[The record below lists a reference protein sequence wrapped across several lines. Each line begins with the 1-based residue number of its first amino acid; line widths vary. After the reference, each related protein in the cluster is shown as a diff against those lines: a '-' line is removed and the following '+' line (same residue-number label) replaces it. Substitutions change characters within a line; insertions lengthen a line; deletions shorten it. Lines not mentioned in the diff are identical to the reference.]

1 MTDKLTVKLEPSR
14 LLALV
19 LALMAG
25 AALMCAWISLP
36 VLAFAPV
43 AIGIVLAGASQL
55 AQALQWGGRAAR
67 ALELSEHGAP
77 RWQDASG
84 EWHEAEILPGSYA
97 SNWLVLVNLGASG
110 RRERSLVLLPDS
122 AAAEELRRLRTW
134 LRWRLKRA

>member
-1 MTDKLTVKLEPSR
+1 LTDKLTVKLKPSR

-19 LALMAG
+19 LVLMAG

-36 VLAFAPV
+36 GLAFAPV
-43 AIGIVLAGASQL
+43 AIGIVLGGASQF
-55 AQALQWGGRAAR
+55 AQALQWSDRAAR
-67 ALELSEHGAP
+67 ALELSEQGAP

-84 EWHEAEILPGSYA
+84 QWQEAEILPGSYA
-97 SNWLVLVNLGASG
+97 SDWLIVVNLGASG

-122 AAAEELRRLRTW
+122 AAPEELRRLRIW